1 MATQTRWTKLSHGD
15 EAATFPPRLT
25 PGHHQKASTC
35 VHEWENEGGTL
46 APSSGALTRADG
58 APRASRHWYTFNSGR
73 NRRSVDEAARAAGGR
88 PSGGVCGAS
97 DSPETVSV
105 SIASNDDA
113 CK

>member
-25 PGHHQKASTC
+25 PGHNQKSSSTC

-73 NRRSVDEAARAAGGR
+73 NRRRVDEAASAAGG
-88 PSGGVCGAS
+88 GVSVGSNRA
-97 DSPETVSV
+97 ETVPV
-105 SIASNDDA
+105 STASNDDA
-113 CK
+113 GE